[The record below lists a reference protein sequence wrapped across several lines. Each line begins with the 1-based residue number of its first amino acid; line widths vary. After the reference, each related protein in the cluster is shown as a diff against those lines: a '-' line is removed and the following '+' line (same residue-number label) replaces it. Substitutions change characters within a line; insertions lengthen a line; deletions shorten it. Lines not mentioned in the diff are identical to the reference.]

1 MKDNLPR
8 GFEYIK
14 FFFVLVVIAS
24 FINLIFAFVNTPLK
38 VLFLNI
44 LSEGFFGLIGGIIFM
59 TLSIILGVLF
69 INKKNFGL
77 KIAWYSSLIYFI
89 MIFIFQLGNILSFKI
104 IPIIFMLISVYVIYY
119 IITNRKYFNK

>member
-14 FFFVLVVIAS
+14 LFFVLVVIAS

-44 LSEGFFGLIGGIIFM
+44 LSGGFFGLIGGIIFM
-59 TLSIILGVLF
+59 VLSIILGILYL
-69 INKKNFGL
+69 NKRYLGL

-89 MIFIFQLGNILSFKI
+89 IVFIFQLVNILLFKLI
-104 IPIIFMLISVYVIYY
+104 SVIFMLISAYVIYY